1 MRKTA
6 YAAAA
11 IALAAT
17 IAVMWPRIAPVGP
30 QAQTVTLAG
39 TTGQAVRPAAG
50 SLISPFELI
59 MGSKELPVENWGGD
73 AF

>member
-6 YAAAA
+6 YAAGA

-17 IAVMWPRIAPVGP
+17 ITVMWPWIAPVGP
-30 QAQTVTLAG
+30 QVQTATLAG
-39 TTGQAVRPAAG
+39 TTGRA
-50 SLISPFELI
+50 LM
-59 MGSKELPVENWGGD
+59 MGSKDLPVGNWSGD

>member
-6 YAAAA
+6 YAAGA

-17 IAVMWPRIAPVGP
+17 ITVMWPRIAPVGP
-30 QAQTVTLAG
+30 QAQTATLAG
-39 TTGQAVRPAAG
+39 TTGQAVRPAAA
-50 SLISPFELI
+50 SLISPFEL
-59 MGSKELPVENWGGD
+59 MLGSKDLPVENWGGD